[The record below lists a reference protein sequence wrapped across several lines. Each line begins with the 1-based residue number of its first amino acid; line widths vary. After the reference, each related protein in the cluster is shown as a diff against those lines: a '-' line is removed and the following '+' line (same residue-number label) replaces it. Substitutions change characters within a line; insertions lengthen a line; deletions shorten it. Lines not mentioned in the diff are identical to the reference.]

1 MAPQPT
7 HRLTRPYGACT
18 HVTMVRV
25 YSYILRCDSCGNYG
39 HFGWLYRCSQDQE
52 EILRNCISNGEEVT
66 FDDIGRHLVAA
77 VQPRN
82 RGPEK
87 RSGNAASFLE
97 EMPPRDITTTYT
109 TDQLM
114 TIFNQRKHL
123 GDVLRRESFRAKPA
137 PNQGHDGTHSSS
149 TYDLDD
155 ILETN
160 MSAPW
165 VPKSKDEC
173 QYKICSYCRPGGAD
187 RAYISLDGIA
197 KGNIPATAAT
207 GYGFHLFRE
216 RPVCN
221 SQLLANIGLRSS
233 SAVSTGSSASSSSDT
248 GKYISDA
255 QLASHLATQLNIRGS
270 SSLDPRPV
278 TPYTLLLPHANL
290 PRSPGTP
297 NLAAEVEKPSG
308 PNEDDS
314 SWLDTT
320 ASTTSLPAGV
330 SGHLGDDA
338 TEMEEQEE
346 EQGSFLAQPLTVP
359 NGVAVLEESVGMHE
373 PDLITQV

>member
-7 HRLTRPYGACT
+7 HRLARPYGACT

-52 EILRNCISNGEEVT
+52 EILRNSISNGEEVT
-66 FDDIGRHLVAA
+66 FDDIGKQLVTA

-123 GDVLRRESFRAKPA
+123 GDVLRRESFRMKPA
-137 PNQGHDGTHSSS
+137 PTQGHDGTHSSS

-160 MSAPW
+160 ISAPW

-233 SAVSTGSSASSSSDT
+233 SGAIDT
-248 GKYISDA
+248 SRYISDA
-255 QLASHLATQLNIRGS
+255 QLASHLASQLNITGAS
-270 SSLDPRPV
+270 TLEPRPT
-278 TPYTLLLPHANL
+278 TPYSLLLPHGHL

-297 NLAAEVEKPSG
+297 NLATQVEKPLE

-314 SWLDTT
+314 SWQDTT
-320 ASTTSLPAGV
+320 ASTMSLAAGV
-330 SGHLGDDA
+330 SGHIGDAA

-346 EQGSFLAQPLTVP
+346 EQGSFLAQPLTVA
-359 NGVAVLEESVGMHE
+359 NGVAVLEQSVEMHE
-373 PDLITQV
+373 PDLVTQV

>member
-1 MAPQPT
+1 
-7 HRLTRPYGACT
+7 
-18 HVTMVRV
+18 MVRV

-52 EILRNCISNGEEVT
+52 EILRNSISNGEEVT
-66 FDDIGRHLVAA
+66 FDNIGKQLITA

-123 GDVLRRESFRAKPA
+123 GDVLRRESFRMKPS
-137 PNQGHDGTHSSS
+137 PTQGHDGTHSSS

-216 RPVCN
+216 RPT
-221 SQLLANIGLRSS
+221 
-233 SAVSTGSSASSSSDT
+233 STGSPASSSDT
-248 GKYISDA
+248 SRYISDA
-255 QLASHLATQLNIRGS
+255 QLASHLASQLIVTGAS
-270 SSLDPRPV
+270 TLEPRPT
-278 TPYTLLLPHANL
+278 TPYSLLLHHGHL
-290 PRSPGTP
+290 PRSRGTP
-297 NLAAEVEKPSG
+297 NLATQIEKPPE

-314 SWLDTT
+314 SWQDTT
-320 ASTTSLPAGV
+320 ASTMSLAAGV
-330 SGHLGDDA
+330 GGHIGDVT
-338 TEMEEQEE
+338 TEMERQEE
-346 EQGSFLAQPLTVP
+346 EQGSFLAQPLSVA
-359 NGVAVLEESVGMHE
+359 NGVSVLEESIEMHE
-373 PDLITQV
+373 PDLVTQV

>member
-1 MAPQPT
+1 
-7 HRLTRPYGACT
+7 
-18 HVTMVRV
+18 MVRV

-52 EILRNCISNGEEVT
+52 EILRISISNGEE
-66 FDDIGRHLVAA
+66 
-77 VQPRN
+77 PRS

-97 EMPPRDITTTYT
+97 EMPPRDVTTTYT

-137 PNQGHDGTHSSS
+137 PTQGHDGTHSSS

-233 SAVSTGSSASSSSDT
+233 SGASAGTSTASSDASR
-248 GKYISDA
+248 YISDA
-255 QLASHLATQLNIRGS
+255 QLASHLAAQLNINGT
-270 SSLDPRPV
+270 SSLEPRPV

-297 NLAAEVEKPSG
+297 NLAAQVEKPSE

-314 SWLDTT
+314 SWQDTT
-320 ASTTSLPAGV
+320 ASTTSLPIGV

-346 EQGSFLAQPLTVP
+346 EQGNFLAQPLNVP
-359 NGVAVLEESVGMHE
+359 NGVAVLEESVEMHE
-373 PDLITQV
+373 PDLVTQA